1 MLADKV
7 VKLALKLLVKQ
18 FKLDKLEKVYKY
30 VFEDNETDKQ
40 VKKNTEAI
48 EKIKKNLRGTFA
60 PPIQKKWYDK

>member
-48 EKIKKNLRGTFA
+48 EQIKKNLRGTFA
-60 PPIQKKWYDK
+60 PPVQKKWYDK

>member
-40 VKKNTEAI
+40 VKKNTEEI
-48 EKIKKNLRGTFA
+48 KQIKKNLRGTFA
-60 PPIQKKWYDK
+60 PPVQKKWYDK

>member
-1 MLADKV
+1 MVDKV

-40 VKKNTEAI
+40 VRENTEEI
-48 EKIKKNLRGTFA
+48 KKIKENLRGTFS
-60 PPIQKKWYDK
+60 PPVQKKWYDK

>member
-1 MLADKV
+1 MVDKV

-40 VKKNTEAI
+40 VKANTEEI
-48 EKIKKNLRGTFA
+48 EKIKQNLRGTFA
-60 PPIQKKWYDK
+60 PTVQKKWYDK

>member
-1 MLADKV
+1 MVDKV

-40 VKKNTEAI
+40 GRANTKEI
-48 EKIKKNLRGTFA
+48 EKIKNNIRGTFA
-60 PPIQKKWYDK
+60 PPVQKKWYDK